1 MSYAAFERVGAQL
14 SPEHITDLQNIFD
27 GVCFECLQDRSSHV
41 ANECAAVLI
50 RSAQRG
56 ILDHEMLRDIGL
68 AVLRR
73 H

>member
-1 MSYAAFERVGAQL
+1 MSYAAFQRVGAQL
-14 SPEHITDLQNIFD
+14 SPQQITDLQTIFD
-27 GVCFECLQDRSSHV
+27 GVCFECLEDRSSPV
-41 ANECAAVLI
+41 ANECAAILI

-56 ILDHEMLRDIGL
+56 ILDHDLLRDIGK

>member
-1 MSYAAFERVGAQL
+1 MSYAAFQRVGAQL
-14 SPEHITDLQNIFD
+14 SPQQVTDLQTIFD
-27 GVCFECLQDRSSHV
+27 GVCFECLEDRSSGV

-56 ILDHEMLRDIGL
+56 ILDHDMLRDIGR

>member
-1 MSYAAFERVGAQL
+1 LSYAAFQRVGAQL
-14 SPEHITDLQNIFD
+14 SPQQVTDLQTIFD
-27 GVCFECLQDRSSHV
+27 GVCFECLQDRSSSV

-56 ILDHEMLRDIGL
+56 ILDHDLLRDIGR

>member
-1 MSYAAFERVGAQL
+1 MSYAAFQRVGAQL
-14 SPEHITDLQNIFD
+14 SPQQITDLQTIFD
-27 GVCFECLQDRSSHV
+27 GVCFECLEDRSSPV
-41 ANECAAVLI
+41 ANECAAILI

-56 ILDHEMLRDIGL
+56 ILDHDMLRDIGK

>member
-1 MSYAAFERVGAQL
+1 MSYVAFQRVGAQL
-14 SPEHITDLQNIFD
+14 SPQQVTDLQTIFD
-27 GVCFECLQDRSSHV
+27 GVCFECLEDRSSKV

-56 ILDHEMLRDIGL
+56 ILDHEMLRDIGK

>member
-1 MSYAAFERVGAQL
+1 ME
-14 SPEHITDLQNIFD
+14 
-27 GVCFECLQDRSSHV
+27 DRSSQV

-56 ILDHEMLRDIGL
+56 ILDHDMLRDIGR

>member
-1 MSYAAFERVGAQL
+1 
-14 SPEHITDLQNIFD
+14 
-27 GVCFECLQDRSSHV
+27 
-41 ANECAAVLI
+41 VLI

-56 ILDHEMLRDIGL
+56 ILDHDMLRDIGR

>member
-1 MSYAAFERVGAQL
+1 MSYAAFQRVGAQL
-14 SPEHITDLQNIFD
+14 SPQQVTDLQTIFD
-27 GVCFECLQDRSSHV
+27 GVCFECLQDRSSSV

-56 ILDHEMLRDIGL
+56 ILDHDLLRDIGR